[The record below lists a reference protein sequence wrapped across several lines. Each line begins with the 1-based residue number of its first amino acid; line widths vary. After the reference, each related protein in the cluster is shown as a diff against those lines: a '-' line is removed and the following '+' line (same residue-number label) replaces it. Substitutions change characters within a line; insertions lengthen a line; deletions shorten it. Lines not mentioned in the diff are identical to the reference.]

1 VQADI
6 SARGRQV
13 QCQVI
18 DLGSAIKASARKP
31 HLHAILTN
39 LPAMVTVSR
48 KAHLVMFTHVCF
60 NGGSNTLHMLKV

>member
-1 VQADI
+1 MHIKINNVQADI

-39 LPAMVTVSR
+39 LPAMVTHFHA
-48 KAHLVMFTHVCF
+48 KLI
-60 NGGSNTLHMLKV
+60 L